1 VTAPARRALVTGAS
15 RGIGAAIAEMLR
27 QQGTEVIAP
36 IRADL
41 DLSDPDSVQNYLR
54 ANRNMEVDILVNNA
68 GINFINEI
76 EAIEM
81 EAWQAMLQVNLTA
94 PMQLIQGFAPHMK
107 HQGWGRI
114 VNISSIF
121 SHVVK
126 EGRAAYSATKSGIN
140 GLTRG
145 AAVELAPHGIL
156 VNAVCPGYVETEM
169 TRANNDESAI
179 QSIAAAIPLQRLARP
194 EEIAHWVAFLC
205 SEANSYMTGQTLL
218 VDGGFTCR

>member
-1 VTAPARRALVTGAS
+1 
-15 RGIGAAIAEMLR
+15 MLR